1 MSHSEY
7 FPERDRKN
15 EAKLE
20 ELLSSLPTYCRDFF
34 RGISQSTTTM
44 TRVSYAYDLT
54 LFFRFLNDD
63 DQNAFRRLR
72 ASTDPHNLSAITQQD
87 VERYLEYL
95 GGKNA
100 EDGSGLCNEAQ
111 GSRRRLSSLKSFF
124 GYFCRAHILSENPA
138 AAAIMPKLREKEI
151 IRLNQDE
158 MKAFLQELNDG
169 AGLTGKE
176 KAYHDRFKRRDI
188 AMLSLMLGT
197 GIRVSECV
205 GLDIGDIDFKE
216 NGAHIKRKGG
226 KEAVVY
232 FSDSV
237 AENLQTYLIERNETS
252 AEPGHEN
259 ALFLS
264 RQRCRISVRGV
275 EYLVKKYAL
284 AVTPNKRIT
293 PHKLRSSYGTALYA
307 KTKDIYLVGKI
318 LGHKNINVTARYYT
332 DIEEKQKQSVQ
343 NIDLLN

>member
-7 FPERDRKN
+7 FSERDQKN
-15 EAKLE
+15 EEKLE
-20 ELLSSLPTYCRDFF
+20 ELLSALPVYCRDFF

-54 LFFRFLNDD
+54 LFFRFLDNDRK
-63 DQNAFRRLR
+63 NTFGRFS
-72 ASTDPHNLSAITQQD
+72 ASADPRDLSEITQQD
-87 VERYLEYL
+87 VERYLEHL
-95 GGKNA
+95 EGKN
-100 EDGSGLCNEAQ
+100 EENSSGLRNQAQ

-124 GYFCRAHILSENPA
+124 DYFCRANILSSNPA
-138 AAAIMPKLREKEI
+138 AATRMPKLREKEI
-151 IRLNQDE
+151 IRFNQGE

-169 AGLTGKE
+169 TGLSGKE
-176 KAYHDRFKRRDI
+176 KAYHDRFKLRDV

-205 GLDIGDIDFKE
+205 GLDIGDIDFRE

-237 AENLQTYLIERNETS
+237 AENLRAYLTERAAIS
-252 AEPGHEN
+252 VEPGHED
-259 ALFLS
+259 AMFLS
-264 RQRCRISVRGV
+264 RKNRRISVRGV
-275 EYLVKKYAL
+275 EYLVKKYATI
-284 AVTPNKRIT
+284 VTPDKHIT
-293 PHKLRSSYGTALYA
+293 PHKLRSSYGTALYS
-307 KTKDIYLVGKI
+307 KTKDIYLVAKI
-318 LGHKNINVTARYYT
+318 LGHSNVNVTARYYT
-332 DIEEKQKQSVQ
+332 DLDEKQKQSVQ

>member
-7 FPERDRKN
+7 FSERDQKN
-15 EAKLE
+15 KEKLE
-20 ELLSSLPTYCRDFF
+20 ELLSALPIYCRDFF

-54 LFFRFLNDD
+54 LFFRFLENDKE
-63 DQNAFRRLR
+63 NSFCRSSVSA
-72 ASTDPHNLSAITQQD
+72 DPHDLSVITQKD
-87 VERYLEYL
+87 IERYLEHL
-95 GGKNA
+95 EGKN
-100 EDGSGLCNEAQ
+100 EENSSGLCNQAQ

-124 GYFCRAHILSENPA
+124 DYFCRANILSVNPA
-138 AAAIMPKLREKEI
+138 AATRMPKLREKEI

-158 MKAFLQELNDG
+158 MKAFLKELDDG
-169 AGLTGKE
+169 TGLTGKE
-176 KAYHDRFKRRDI
+176 KAYHDRFKTRDI

-237 AENLQTYLIERNETS
+237 AENLQVYLAERTAIS

-259 ALFLS
+259 AMFLS
-264 RQRCRISVRGV
+264 RKNRRISVRGV
-275 EYLVKKYAL
+275 EYLVKKYA
-284 AVTPNKRIT
+284 ATVAPNKRIT
-293 PHKLRSSYGTALYA
+293 PHKLRSSYGTALYS
-307 KTKDIYLVGKI
+307 KTKDIYLVAKI
-318 LGHKNINVTARYYT
+318 LGHSNINVTARYYT
-332 DIEEKQKQSVQ
+332 DLEEKQKQSVQ